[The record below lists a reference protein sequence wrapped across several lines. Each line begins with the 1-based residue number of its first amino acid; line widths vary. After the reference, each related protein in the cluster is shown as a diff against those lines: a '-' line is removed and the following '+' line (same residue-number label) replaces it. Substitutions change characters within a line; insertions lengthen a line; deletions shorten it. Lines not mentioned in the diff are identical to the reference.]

1 MEEQLNAQEKL
12 SEEAKMSEVAE
23 ELSEVTLDTES
34 DDIAIE
40 EESE

>member
-1 MEEQLNAQEKL
+1 
-12 SEEAKMSEVAE
+12 VAE
-23 ELSEVTLDTES
+23 DLSEVTLDTKS